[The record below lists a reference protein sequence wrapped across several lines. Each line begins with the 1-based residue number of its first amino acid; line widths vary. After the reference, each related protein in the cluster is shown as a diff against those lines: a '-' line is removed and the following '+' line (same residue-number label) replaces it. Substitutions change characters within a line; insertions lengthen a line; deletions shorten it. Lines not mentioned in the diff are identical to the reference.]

1 MGDSANTKMK
11 IVNSVLLL
19 IAAALCIQAMTN
31 DADLAEMGGEDESA
45 GLGRRGG
52 GGILTSSGSFVLSA
66 NRAGNDE
73 EELGDTDTPVDQAEQ
88 EPSSPLLEHD
98 GAREGLASSRSLLGT
113 KKDDGTCPEGKI
125 LSARNFKVLK
135 NGTKVPGGMCV
146 PLPKLEDFKIG
157 PSVGYGAPAG
167 VLCSDSGCR
176 TCAGEKCGTSQDEST
191 NWVKMNG
198 ATKPAD
204 KIACSRSC
212 LFGGSLTEVKDL
224 QRYNNP
230 TSKTGE
236 RSTRNLV
243 ATKVDSRFATKKH
256 RTGIGGGMSSPICS
270 FYKTTM
276 CTNST
281 NCDVHKE
288 VSCVA
293 IVPASIGVGKYSG
306 GGSSRQLAAYRNEC
320 KHAINPCG
328 NLPMLV

>member
-1 MGDSANTKMK
+1 MAIRSCT
-11 IVNSVLLL
+11 VLL
-19 IAAALCIQAMTN
+19 
-31 DADLAEMGGEDESA
+31 
-45 GLGRRGG
+45 
-52 GGILTSSGSFVLSA
+52 FVLASCHAASNSA
-66 NRAGNDE
+66 KQAPRPE
-73 EELGDTDTPVDQAEQ
+73 KMELKAAKQEIAELKLTIKGMAEAMAQNGGAMSPDVKSGMRDTADQAEQ
-88 EPSSPLLEHD
+88 ERSSPLLEHD
-98 GAREGLASSRSLLGT
+98 GAREGLASSRSLLGAA
-113 KKDDGTCPEGKI
+113 KADGTCPEGTL

-135 NGTKVPGGMCV
+135 NGTKVPGGPCV
-146 PLPKLEDFKIG
+146 TLPKLEDFKIG
-157 PSVGYGAPAG
+157 AADKGAAYGAPTG
-167 VLCSDSGCR
+167 VLCSESGCR
-176 TCAGEKCGTSQDEST
+176 TCSGEKCDTSHSIHD
-191 NWVKMNG
+191 WVTMNG
-198 ATKPAD
+198 LTKPAD
-204 KIACSRSC
+204 KIACSRIC
-212 LFGGSLTEVKDL
+212 LMGGSLTEVKDL